1 MRLDKFL
8 KVARIVKRRTV
19 ANAACDA
26 DRVLVND
33 KEAKPSKDIKV
44 GDVLSLRFGEKTVR
58 FRVLSVP
65 AGNVTKQSAE
75 DLTEV
80 VSD

>member
-19 ANAACDA
+19 ANSACDA

-33 KEAKPSKDIKV
+33 KEAKPAKDVKV
-44 GDVLSLRFGEKTVR
+44 GDVLSLRFGEKVVR
-58 FRVLSVP
+58 FKVLAVP
-65 AGNVTKQSAE
+65 NGNVTKQSADE
-75 DLTEV
+75 LTEV
-80 VSD
+80 IND